1 VDKLF
6 KLKQWMNLD
15 DACEHLSLVFSAPVK
30 KSDLF
35 QLALDKK
42 LVLSVDLVNRAKA
55 KIGKLVPRSEAKTIE
70 LNGPFAEAMVET
82 FGDTT
87 CLSYLEGIAYTDN
100 QQLILE
106 EQVYSIDGIW
116 DIPMVGS
123 EALDIS
129 HYYQL
134 ETDGSPIQLINLN
147 GTFLEKEVETGK
159 LVAQIQER
167 FDKENR
173 LKIGID
179 DLPYNSDQ
187 NYFPAGALPDDCNI
201 VVKTENLTKL
211 ISSASSTQN
220 EPSAKSK
227 NRYLSTIHALST
239 ALADG
244 LTNKPSKDAKL
255 IIQILAQKGIE
266 LEIGERTLINY
277 LKSAQDLIK

>member
-1 VDKLF
+1 MEKLF
-6 KLKQWMNLD
+6 NLKQWMNLD
-15 DACEHLSLVFSAPVK
+15 DACEYLSLVFGASVK
-30 KSDLF
+30 KSDLY

-42 LVLSVDLVNRAKA
+42 LVLSVDLVNKAQA
-55 KIGKLVPRSEAKTIE
+55 KIGKLVSRPEAKTIE
-70 LNGPFAEAMVET
+70 LSGPFAEAMIED
-82 FGDTT
+82 FEDKA

-106 EQVYSIDGIW
+106 EKVYSIDGIW

-134 ETDGSPIQLINLN
+134 ETDGSPIELINLE
-147 GTFLEKEVETGK
+147 GTFLEKEAEEGK
-159 LVAQIQER
+159 LIAQIQER
-167 FDKENR
+167 FTKEDR
-173 LKIGID
+173 LQIGID
-179 DLPYNSDQ
+179 DLPYNSAR
-187 NYFPAGALPDDCNI
+187 NYFPAGTLPDDCNI
-201 VVKTENLTKL
+201 IVKTESLTKL
-211 ISSASSTQN
+211 INSASSTKN
-220 EPSAKSK
+220 EPSTKSK
-227 NRYLSTIHALST
+227 NSYLSTIHALST

-244 LTNKPSKDAKL
+244 LTNKPSKDAKA